1 MLLTNSHISARVNTH
16 IQAKEAEAK
25 APIRGDQINI
35 GNVDTVVQQ
44 AGVQKLAFETSV
56 PELTPPTAGEVEKQA
71 AKAWLENTLQDESF
85 NKFASEV
92 LEHLKNKVGAQSD
105 DLVPLLLHMMPATR
119 ATSEHLTNIQS
130 KVRQASEHFDDI
142 APLLLSLVP
151 TSNGV
156 EEQAA
161 KDSLETH
168 LKDES
173 IKKVLDE
180 GLASIKG
187 MGHPASALF
196 DAICLLMVALA
207 YAASQNSQRNTIL
220 GSELANLNKDSMYR
234 EAGNVLGGSTAGA
247 IVSTSL
253 AAGSLGMSLK
263 GSKIQGDALKQNKV
277 KVDTLTT
284 ELKAAKSSLASQGS
298 IKLGSDK
305 VDGVTQIT
313 TKPAPGPAQQGAG
326 LPGNAARGVTDTVD
340 GVADNAVKLQPS
352 NKRLDQQQMGAL
364 HRPVEDIESDLA
376 TQQNAFDTNNL
387 RGRRWEAKGGA
398 MGQTAQAANTITR
411 GGGDYAATVERAD
424 QQILQANNRVAN
436 TGADESRDEQR
447 QLDSM
452 RQEMQR
458 ALAGMMQ
465 DTAAASGA
473 VASARAS

>member
-16 IQAKEAEAK
+16 IQAQEGEAK
-25 APIRGDQINI
+25 APIRGDQVDI
-35 GNVDTVVQQ
+35 GDVDTVVEQ
-44 AGVQKLAFETSV
+44 ASVWTAAPEAKMAV
-56 PELTPPTAGEVEKQA
+56 PELLPPSADAVEKQA
-71 AKAWLENTLQDESF
+71 SKDWLQKTLKDESF
-85 NKFASEV
+85 NKVSAMG
-92 LEHLKNKVGAQSD
+92 LKSIKGLA
-105 DLVPLLLHMMPATR
+105 H
-119 ATSEHLTNIQS
+119 
-130 KVRQASEHFDDI
+130 QASELYDKIF
-142 APLLLSLVP
+142 ALLLSL
-151 TSNGV
+151 
-156 EEQAA
+156 ELAA
-161 KDSLETH
+161 NKT
-168 LKDES
+168 
-173 IKKVLDE
+173 
-180 GLASIKG
+180 
-187 MGHPASALF
+187 
-196 DAICLLMVALA
+196 
-207 YAASQNSQRNTIL
+207 SQRNTIL

-284 ELKAAKSSLASQGS
+284 ELKAAKSSLATQGS

-364 HRPVEDIESDLA
+364 YRPVEEIESDLA

-424 QQILQANNRVAN
+424 QQILQADNRVAN
-436 TGADESRDEQR
+436 TAADESRDDER
-447 QLDSM
+447 KLDSL